1 MNSLS
6 TISARHFI
14 TVTTRTKR
22 FSPILSINSFHRSF
36 QTSLTN
42 NEEEGSNIDN
52 DKNEK
57 KLLTNDSKKQ
67 IDLID
72 EIFYDL
78 NPVKKK
84 DTSSNNKDLL
94 SVFKESLSSNPIEN
108 KPISTPSNFSE
119 ISPKTSILNS
129 FRPPT
134 IEISTSTSEITI
146 DNPEVTATFSSEA
159 NAQTNDES
167 RFVREDPV
175 ISLLTNMIMRDG
187 KKATARRFVADA
199 MIEIRKQTHNDPY
212 LITKSAIEKA
222 SPMVSHM
229 SSKKGSKVTLIPRP
243 LNERQRQHK
252 GIKWILDA
260 SDKRSGKVFSI
271 RLANEI
277 LAVINGSSTALQK
290 KEQLHKLVM
299 ANRANL
305 PVKW

>member
-6 TISARHFI
+6 IISARPFF
-14 TVTTRTKR
+14 TFVTRTKR
-22 FSPILSINSFHRSF
+22 FSSISPINSFHHSF
-36 QTSLTN
+36 QNSITHNDKESNETDDN
-42 NEEEGSNIDN
+42 QNEE
-52 DKNEK
+52 
-57 KLLTNDSKKQ
+57 KLFTNDSKKQ
-67 IDLID
+67 NDPFN
-72 EIFYDL
+72 EIFNDL
-78 NPVKKK
+78 NKP
-84 DTSSNNKDLL
+84 SSNNKDSL
-94 SVFKESLSSNPIEN
+94 SIFKETLSQLKSSET
-108 KPISTPSNFSE
+108 KPVFTPSHFSE

-129 FRPPT
+129 LKSPAT
-134 IEISTSTSEITI
+134 EILNSTSETI
-146 DNPEVTATFSSEA
+146 IDTSEVTATLSSES
-159 NAQTNDES
+159 NTETTIMVNDET

-305 PVKW
+305 PVK